1 VKDVQKKIAIVVRD
15 RQSEALRMG
24 VGMILADDLVGV
36 FVMDRKVE
44 ESDDNSMN
52 LETMVDMDVKVY
64 TNFKGN
70 ENIEYLSTE
79 EVAQKLLEFDNI
91 LPY

>member
-1 VKDVQKKIAIVVRD
+1 MAKKIAILVRD
-15 RQSEALRMG
+15 RQGEGLRMG
-24 VGMILADDLVGV
+24 VGAMLADDLITV

-44 ESDDNSMN
+44 ETDDNMMN
-52 LETMVDMDVKVY
+52 IETMNDMDIKTY

-70 ENIEYLSTE
+70 DKIEYLSTE
-79 EVAQKLLEFDNI
+79 EIARKLLEFDNI

>member
-1 VKDVQKKIAIVVRD
+1 MAKKIAILVRD
-15 RQSEALRMG
+15 RQGEGLRMG
-24 VGMILADDLVGV
+24 VGMILADDAVTV

-44 ESDDNSMN
+44 ETEGNMMN
-52 LETMVDMDVKVY
+52 LETMTDMDVKTY

-79 EVAQKLLEFDNI
+79 EIAKKLLEFDII

>member
-1 VKDVQKKIAIVVRD
+1 MAKKIAILVRD
-15 RQSEALRMG
+15 RQGEGLRMG
-24 VGMILADDLVGV
+24 VGMMLADDLVTV
-36 FVMDRKVE
+36 FVLDRKIE
-44 ESDDNSMN
+44 ETENNMLN
-52 LETMVDMDVKVY
+52 LETMNDMDIKTY

-79 EVAQKLLEFDNI
+79 EIAQKLLEFDNI

>member
-1 VKDVQKKIAIVVRD
+1 MQKKIAILVRD
-15 RQSEALRMG
+15 RQGEGLRMG
-24 VGMILADDLVGV
+24 VGAMLADDAITV
-36 FVMDRKVE
+36 FIMDRKVE
-44 ESDDNSMN
+44 ENENNMMN
-52 LETMVDMDVKVY
+52 LETMNDMDIKTF

-79 EVAQKLLEFDNI
+79 EIAQKLLEFDLI

>member
-1 VKDVQKKIAIVVRD
+1 MAKKIAILVRD
-15 RQSEALRMG
+15 RQGEGLRMG
-24 VGMILADDLVGV
+24 VGAMLADDLITV

-44 ESDDNSMN
+44 DANDNMMN
-52 LETMVDMDVKVY
+52 LETMNDMDIKTY

-70 ENIEYLSTE
+70 ENIEYISTE
-79 EVAQKLLEFDNI
+79 EIAQKLLEFDLI

>member
-1 VKDVQKKIAIVVRD
+1 MAKKIAILVRD
-15 RQSEALRMG
+15 RQGEGLRMG
-24 VGMILADDLVGV
+24 VGMMLADDLVTV
-36 FVMDRKVE
+36 FVLDRKVE
-44 ESDDNSMN
+44 DTENNMMN
-52 LETMVDMDVKVY
+52 LETMNDMDIKTY

-79 EVAQKLLEFDNI
+79 EIAQKLLEFDNI

>member
-1 VKDVQKKIAIVVRD
+1 MAKKIAILVRD
-15 RQSEALRMG
+15 RQGEGLRMG
-24 VGMILADDLVGV
+24 VGMMLADDLVTV
-36 FVMDRKVE
+36 FVLDRKVE
-44 ESDDNSMN
+44 DTENNMMN
-52 LETMVDMDVKVY
+52 LETMNDMDIKTY

-79 EVAQKLLEFDNI
+79 EIAQKLLELDNI

>member
-1 VKDVQKKIAIVVRD
+1 MAKKIAILVRD
-15 RQSEALRMG
+15 RQGEGLRMG
-24 VGMILADDLVGV
+24 VGAMLADDLITV

-44 ESDDNSMN
+44 ETDDNMMN
-52 LETMVDMDVKVY
+52 LETMNDMDIKTY

-79 EVAQKLLEFDNI
+79 EIAKKLLEFDTI

>member
-1 VKDVQKKIAIVVRD
+1 MAKKIAILVRD
-15 RQSEALRMG
+15 RQGEGLRMG
-24 VGMILADDLVGV
+24 VGMILADDAVTV
-36 FVMDRKVE
+36 FVMDRKLE
-44 ESDDNSMN
+44 ETGDNMMN
-52 LETMVDMDVKVY
+52 LETMNEMDIKTY

-79 EVAQKLLEFDNI
+79 EVAKKLLEFDTI

>member
-1 VKDVQKKIAIVVRD
+1 MAKKIAILVRD
-15 RQSEALRMG
+15 RQGEGLRMG
-24 VGMILADDLVGV
+24 VGAMLADDLITV

-44 ESDDNSMN
+44 DADDNMMN
-52 LETMVDMDVKVY
+52 LETMNDMDIKTY

-70 ENIEYLSTE
+70 ENIEYISTE
-79 EVAQKLLEFDNI
+79 EIAQKLLEFDLI

>member
-1 VKDVQKKIAIVVRD
+1 MPKKIAILVRD
-15 RQSEALRMG
+15 RQGEGLRMG
-24 VGMILADDLVGV
+24 VGAMLADDLITV

-44 ESDDNSMN
+44 ETDDNMMN
-52 LETMVDMDVKVY
+52 IETMNDMDIKTY

-79 EVAQKLLEFDNI
+79 EIARKLLEFDNI

>member
-1 VKDVQKKIAIVVRD
+1 MPKKIAILVRD
-15 RQSEALRMG
+15 RQGEGLRMG
-24 VGMILADDLVGV
+24 VGAMLADDLITV

-44 ESDDNSMN
+44 ETDDNTMN
-52 LETMVDMDVKVY
+52 LETMNDMDIKTY

-70 ENIEYLSTE
+70 ESIEYLSTE
-79 EVAQKLLEFDNI
+79 EIARKLLEFDNI

>member
-1 VKDVQKKIAIVVRD
+1 MAKKIAILVRD
-15 RQSEALRMG
+15 RQGEGLRMG
-24 VGMILADDLVGV
+24 VGAMLADDLITV

-44 ESDDNSMN
+44 DADDNIMN
-52 LETMVDMDVKVY
+52 LETMNDMDIKTY

-70 ENIEYLSTE
+70 ENIEYISTE
-79 EVAQKLLEFDNI
+79 EIAQKLLEFDLI

>member
-1 VKDVQKKIAIVVRD
+1 MAKKIAILVRD
-15 RQSEALRMG
+15 RQGEGLRMG
-24 VGMILADDLVGV
+24 VGAMLADDLITV

-44 ESDDNSMN
+44 ETDDNMMN
-52 LETMVDMDVKVY
+52 IETMNDMDIKTY

-79 EVAQKLLEFDNI
+79 EIAKKLLEFDTI

>member
-1 VKDVQKKIAIVVRD
+1 MAKKIAILVRD
-15 RQSEALRMG
+15 RQGEGLRMG
-24 VGMILADDLVGV
+24 VGMMLADDLVTV
-36 FVMDRKVE
+36 FVLDRKVE
-44 ESDDNSMN
+44 DTENNMMN
-52 LETMVDMDVKVY
+52 LETMNDMDIKTY

-79 EVAQKLLEFDNI
+79 EIAKKLLEFDNI

>member
-1 VKDVQKKIAIVVRD
+1 MQKKIAILVRD
-15 RQSEALRMG
+15 RQGEGLRMG
-24 VGMILADDLVGV
+24 VGMMLADDAITV

-44 ESDDNSMN
+44 ENENNTMN
-52 LETMVDMDVKVY
+52 LETMNDMDIKTY

-79 EVAQKLLEFDNI
+79 EIAQKLLEFDLI

>member
-1 VKDVQKKIAIVVRD
+1 MAKKIAILVRD
-15 RQSEALRMG
+15 RQGEGLRMG
-24 VGMILADDLVGV
+24 VGAMLADDLITV

-44 ESDDNSMN
+44 DTGDNMMN
-52 LETMVDMDVKVY
+52 LETMNDFDIKTY

-70 ENIEYLSTE
+70 ENVEYISTE
-79 EVAQKLLEFDNI
+79 EIAQKLLEFDLI

>member
-1 VKDVQKKIAIVVRD
+1 MAKKIAILVRD
-15 RQSEALRMG
+15 RQGEGLRMG
-24 VGMILADDLVGV
+24 VGMMLADDAVTV

-44 ESDDNSMN
+44 ETEENMMN
-52 LETMVDMDVKVY
+52 LETMNDMDIKTY

-79 EVAQKLLEFDNI
+79 EIAKKLLEFDII

>member
-1 VKDVQKKIAIVVRD
+1 MAKKIAILVRD
-15 RQSEALRMG
+15 RQGEGLRMG
-24 VGMILADDLVGV
+24 VGAMLADDLITV

-44 ESDDNSMN
+44 ETDDNTMN
-52 LETMVDMDVKVY
+52 LETMNDMDIKTY

-70 ENIEYLSTE
+70 ENIEYISTE
-79 EVAQKLLEFDNI
+79 EIAQKLLEFDLI

>member
-1 VKDVQKKIAIVVRD
+1 MAKKIAILVRD
-15 RQSEALRMG
+15 RQGEGLRMG
-24 VGMILADDLVGV
+24 VGMILADDAVTV
-36 FVMDRKVE
+36 FVVDRKVE
-44 ESDDNSMN
+44 ETEENMMN
-52 LETMVDMDVKVY
+52 LETMNDMDVKTY

-79 EVAQKLLEFDNI
+79 EVAKKLLEFDNI

>member
-1 VKDVQKKIAIVVRD
+1 MAKKIAILVRD
-15 RQSEALRMG
+15 RQAEGLRMG
-24 VGMILADDLVGV
+24 VGAMLADDLITV
-36 FVMDRKVE
+36 FIMDRKIE
-44 ESDDNSMN
+44 ETENNTMN
-52 LETMVDMDVKVY
+52 LETMNDMDIKTY

-79 EVAQKLLEFDNI
+79 EIAQKLLEFDNI

>member
-1 VKDVQKKIAIVVRD
+1 MAKKIAILVRD
-15 RQSEALRMG
+15 RQGEGLRMG
-24 VGMILADDLVGV
+24 VGMMLADDLVTV
-36 FVMDRKVE
+36 FVLDRKVE
-44 ESDDNSMN
+44 ETENNMMN
-52 LETMVDMDVKVY
+52 LETMNDMDIKTY

-79 EVAQKLLEFDNI
+79 EIAQKLLEFDNI

>member
-1 VKDVQKKIAIVVRD
+1 MQKKIAILVRD
-15 RQSEALRMG
+15 RQGEALRMG
-24 VGMILADDLVGV
+24 VGMILADDLVNV

-44 ESDDNSMN
+44 GTDDNMMN
-52 LETMVDMDVKVY
+52 LETMTDMDVKAY

-79 EVAQKLLEFDNI
+79 EIAQKLLEYDTI

>member
-1 VKDVQKKIAIVVRD
+1 MAKKIAILVRD
-15 RQSEALRMG
+15 RQGEGLRMG
-24 VGMILADDLVGV
+24 VGAMLADDLITV

-44 ESDDNSMN
+44 ETDDNTMN
-52 LETMVDMDVKVY
+52 LETMNDMDIKTY

-70 ENIEYLSTE
+70 ENIEYISTE
-79 EVAQKLLEFDNI
+79 EIAKKLLEFDLI

>member
-1 VKDVQKKIAIVVRD
+1 MAKKIAILVRD
-15 RQSEALRMG
+15 RQGEGLRMG
-24 VGMILADDLVGV
+24 VGAMLADDHITV

-44 ESDDNSMN
+44 KTDDNMMN
-52 LETMVDMDVKVY
+52 LETMNDMDIKTY

-79 EVAQKLLEFDNI
+79 EIAQKLLEFDNI

>member
-1 VKDVQKKIAIVVRD
+1 MAKKIAMLVRD
-15 RQSEALRMG
+15 RQGEGLRMG
-24 VGMILADDLVGV
+24 VGAMLADDLITV

-44 ESDDNSMN
+44 DADDNMMN
-52 LETMVDMDVKVY
+52 LETMNDMDIKTY

-70 ENIEYLSTE
+70 ENIEYISTE
-79 EVAQKLLEFDNI
+79 EIAQKLLEFDLI

>member
-1 VKDVQKKIAIVVRD
+1 MQKKIAIVVRD

>member
-1 VKDVQKKIAIVVRD
+1 MAKKIAILVRD
-15 RQSEALRMG
+15 RQGEGLRMG
-24 VGMILADDLVGV
+24 VGAMLADDLITV

-44 ESDDNSMN
+44 DADDNMMN
-52 LETMVDMDVKVY
+52 LETMNDMNIKTY

-70 ENIEYLSTE
+70 ENIEYISTE
-79 EVAQKLLEFDNI
+79 EIAQKLLEFDLI